1 MALEFEMMK
10 KIIFLLFLSIF
21 SVFTYG
27 QDADQDEAFL
37 GNEKQKSSLEIILQK
52 ANKGDVSAQSYL
64 ARIYANGWGVEK
76 DLKKA
81 AIWAE
86 KGAQNNDPAS
96 QNILGDLYFYGLAN
110 YPVDKEKGIRLTTAA
125 VDHDYG
131 FARDKLSRMVF
142 DGKTAEQ
149 INEIENK
156 LKKDKSIS
164 SAQLLQDLYRNH
176 RYKPANVYKMLPYG
190 MEAFKRGGYSSG
202 WNIVGAGEY
211 VQYPPLIQA
220 GWLKI
225 YLETGKVNSKNT
237 DAYSKQL
244 RELVNSLNS
253 SEVKELESLKLG
265 KLIDLTNSFLKKRQ
279 LELGQVEAIDLI
291 NEGWEQFVGK
301 RGIVNEPLAQYLLEE
316 GLRKSILIQHKY
328 LMDVARN
335 NLGVVLGAAVNK
347 NVRNKRLAQVH
358 IVDGGE
364 SEFGPDN
371 LIWYAY
377 EGKIT
382 LSNKEMD
389 DLFERYKE
397 VRGEDHILKKLGPLP
412 VELKN
417 KPASIIKYLQDIYSN
432 NKEFQNNYQLA
443 EQIADMY
450 EDNYF
455 DLDHLKEARKWYE
468 KRNALHQEDED
479 DRLARINLVIEGRY
493 VKDTPNLKN
502 AINDVFEIRE
512 PQESQSLKKV
522 LEVRLPSDQKLTTSR
537 LNVSALVVGNSSY
550 PISSLANATNDAKLM
565 ADKFKSFGYNV
576 TYVTNL
582 SRKAFVKSLMD
593 FSEKSKDAD
602 VTILYY
608 SGHGMQLG
616 GVNYLLPIDIDLK
629 GSEDI
634 VALDG
639 ISLNDIERRYM
650 PGKSRLI
657 FLDACRSKPFKVSQ
671 TRGGDTGLAP
681 VNVSRGTLISF
692 ATKDGGV
699 AFDGAAGKNSPY
711 TGALAIKLD
720 DKEDISLVLRSVRD
734 EVVKVTQGKQE
745 PWEYG
750 SLSGGKLVLSS
761 IAAQ

>member
-1 MALEFEMMK
+1 MK
-10 KIIFLLFLSIF
+10 KIIFLLFLTLF
-21 SVFTYG
+21 SVLSYG
-27 QDADQDEAFL
+27 QDAEKDEVFL
-37 GNEKQKSSLEIILQK
+37 GNEKQKSSFEMILQK
-52 ANKGDVSAQSYL
+52 ANKGNVSAQSYL

-76 DLKKA
+76 DLTKA

-86 KGAQNNDPAS
+86 KGAQNNDPACQS
-96 QNILGDLYFYGLAN
+96 ILGSLYFYGLAN
-110 YPVDKEKGIRLTTAA
+110 YPIDKDKGIRLTTSA

-131 FARDKLSRMVF
+131 FASDKLSRMVF
-142 DGKTAEQ
+142 DGKTPEQ

-164 SAQLLQDLYRNH
+164 SAHLLQDLYRNH

-202 WNIVGAGEY
+202 WNIVGAGEF
-211 VQYPPLIQA
+211 VQYPPIIQA

-237 DAYSKQL
+237 TAYSKQL
-244 RELVNSLNS
+244 KQLVSNLNS
-253 SEVKELESLKLG
+253 SEAKELESLKLS
-265 KLIDLTNSFLKKRQ
+265 KLIDLTQFFLKKRQ
-279 LELGQVEAIDLI
+279 LELGQVEAVDLI
-291 NEGWEQFVGK
+291 NEGWVQFVGE

-316 GLRKSILIQHKY
+316 GLRKSILIRHKY
-328 LMDVARN
+328 LIDLARN

-358 IVDGGE
+358 IEDGGD

-371 LIWYAY
+371 LIWFAY
-377 EGKIT
+377 QGKIT

-389 DLFERYKE
+389 DLFERFKKE
-397 VRGEDHILKKLGPLP
+397 RGKDHILKKLGPLP
-412 VELKN
+412 IEHKN
-417 KPASIIKYLQDIYSN
+417 NPASIIKYLQDVYSK

-450 EDNYF
+450 EDNYD
-455 DLDHLKEARKWYE
+455 DLNHLKEARKWYE
-468 KRNALHQEDED
+468 KRNALLLEDED
-479 DRLARINLVIEGRY
+479 DRLARINLVIKGKY

-502 AINDVFEIRE
+502 AINDLFEIRE
-512 PQESQSLKKV
+512 PQEPQSLKKV
-522 LEVRLPSDQKLTTSR
+522 PEVKLPNDQKTTTSK

-550 PISSLANATNDAKLM
+550 PIASLANAGNDAKLI
-565 ADKFKSFGYNV
+565 ADKFKSYGYNV

-582 SRKAFVKSLMD
+582 SRKTFVKSLMD

-602 VTILYY
+602 ITIFYY

-616 GVNYLLPIDIDLK
+616 GVNYLLPVDIDLK

-650 PGKSRLI
+650 PGKRRLI

-699 AFDGAAGKNSPY
+699 AFDGVAGKNSPY
-711 TGALAIKLD
+711 TAALAINLD

-750 SLSGGKLVLSS
+750 SLSGGKLILSS
-761 IAAQ
+761 IANQ